1 MKKYIYIIMMIS
13 LTFSSNLGTGFIK
26 NIAIPGW
33 GFEDKSQ
40 SKKHFL
46 REIIIWGTL
55 FSASKSSDMIEDYY
69 NSYGIDY
76 ANANLAG
83 NNIKYSMDVGN
94 YNSMYLYNEAMLR
107 KRQGEDVYAEN
118 QGYEWNWN
126 SNDNRLKYRKMFEA
140 SSNLEKVAD
149 FAVAG
154 LIINRMIAG
163 ISYIYYHRTG
173 SMSKVSSDFSKTDQN
188 TFLLNLKYNF

>member
-1 MKKYIYIIMMIS
+1 MMIS
-13 LTFSSNLGTGFIK
+13 FTFSSNLGTGFIK

-33 GFEDKSQ
+33 GFEDKNQ

-46 REIIIWGTL
+46 REVIIWGTL
-55 FSASKSSDMIEDYY
+55 FSASKSSDMIQDYY

-76 ANANLAG
+76 ANANLA
-83 NNIKYSMDVGN
+83 NNNMKYSMDVGN

-107 KRQGEDVYAEN
+107 KRQGEDVYPEN
-118 QGYEWNWN
+118 QGYEWSWN

-140 SSNLEKVAD
+140 SSNLGKVAD

-163 ISYIYYHRTG
+163 ISYIYYNRTG
-173 SMSKVSSDFSKTDQN
+173 NPSKVSSDFSKTDQN